1 MKKTTSL
8 VVVLATGMLGWGVA
22 HADRAHSGT
31 AKNAGSASVAAA
43 PSSPPAETGAK
54 AAPATPAM
62 ETLSQTSGPWLARC
76 LYPHGGTSGPALCT
90 VQQRLVAQNA
100 RKQPVVMGAV
110 TFSRERVAGASSL
123 GPYTLMVELP
133 QGLAL
138 AKPATIAVDGGATIP
153 LSWVTCMGA
162 ECIAN
167 HPALSDALVAEFVHG
182 KIAHLRFTAL
192 RGRDITLELTL
203 KDLDTAMTTLAGWA
217 GRKSTM

>member
-1 MKKTTSL
+1 MKRTTAL
-8 VVVLATGMLGWGVA
+8 VVVLASGMLGWGVA
-22 HADRAHSGT
+22 HAERARSG
-31 AKNAGSASVAAA
+31 KNAGSTNVAAA
-43 PSSPPAETGAK
+43 PSAPPVETGVK
-54 AAPATPAM
+54 AAPAM

-110 TFSRERVAGASSL
+110 TFSRERAAGASSL

-138 AKPATIAVDGGATIP
+138 GKPATIAVDGGVAIP
-153 LSWVTCMGA
+153 LSWMTCMGA

-167 HPALSDALVAEFVHG
+167 HPALSDAVLAEFGHG
-182 KIAHLRFTAL
+182 KTAHLRFTAL
-192 RGRDITLELTL
+192 HGRDITLELTL
-203 KDLDTAMTTLAGWA
+203 RDLDTAMATLAGWA
-217 GRKSTM
+217 GRKGTM